1 LTLSRSAPILPG
13 VSLVKISAVVGA
25 ATVIVSFTMP
35 SVRSELPR
43 MKVWLN
49 RDPKVT
55 VVDVVRP
62 RCEPIRSKLKVY
74 VPGARD
80 IIALLICP
88 ARCCHPYPSSSRTQE
103 AAKPAEERS
112 ANHVYGSASDCEER
126 PDVGGVQSWGDGAE
140 VLADAVAALQ
150 AAGAISSKTTAVT
163 SKIFDATRTMDT
175 LP

>member
-1 LTLSRSAPILPG
+1 
-13 VSLVKISAVVGA
+13 
-25 ATVIVSFTMP
+25 MP

-43 MKVWLN
+43 MKVWLT

-55 VVDVVRP
+55 VVDGVRP
-62 RCEPIRSKLKVY
+62 RCEQIRSKLKVY

-88 ARCCHPYPSSSRTQE
+88 ARGCHPSSSPTQE

-126 PDVGGVQSWGDGAE
+126 PDVGGVQSWGDGTE
-140 VLADAVAALQ
+140 VLAAAVGFTIGRSHQQQNDNSNKQNTRCHTNHGHNPLELSCGSRMKQ
-150 AAGAISSKTTAVT
+150 A
-163 SKIFDATRTMDT
+163 
-175 LP
+175 P

>member
-1 LTLSRSAPILPG
+1 
-13 VSLVKISAVVGA
+13 
-25 ATVIVSFTMP
+25 MP
-35 SVRSELPR
+35 SVTSELPR
-43 MKVWLN
+43 MKVWLH

-62 RCEPIRSKLKVY
+62 RCEPIRAKLKLY
-74 VPGARD
+74 VSGARD

-88 ARCCHPYPSSSRTQE
+88 AAPVLPSISKHFPDSGGCKASRR
-103 AAKPAEERS
+103 RS

-140 VLADAVAALQ
+140 VLADAVGFTSGRSHQ
-150 AAGAISSKTTAVT
+150 QQNDSSNKQN
-163 SKIFDATRTMDT
+163 TRCNTNLDT